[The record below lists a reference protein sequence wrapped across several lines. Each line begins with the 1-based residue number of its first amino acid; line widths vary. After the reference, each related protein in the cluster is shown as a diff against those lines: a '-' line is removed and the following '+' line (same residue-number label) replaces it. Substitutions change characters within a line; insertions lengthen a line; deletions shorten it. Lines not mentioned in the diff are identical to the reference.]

1 VVEQGVTGENKMK
14 IQTSTMV
21 TGVCLLF
28 LASLLP
34 VASVAAATAT
44 GTPTLQGTVAV
55 GSSPAVAAFNPV
67 NGLVYV
73 TDAASNEVSLLTS
86 GSTPKLVATLSTGSS
101 PYGVTPTGP
110 ECDNVVAVSNS
121 GSGSVSFYN
130 SASPYKLV
138 ATVNI
143 PSVVS
148 TSSVSVPR
156 GMAYVSGYI
165 YVADG
170 AGQIDIINCLS
181 RVYYGSVALTSV
193 SSLVSAFYDARHQI
207 IYFADQGDSAIE
219 YFDQSGN
226 EPSCQVPTPCMIQNV
241 EGNLTD
247 APAFFA
253 ENNNGTV
260 FFTDST
266 ANVIREIS
274 IVNGTP
280 VIDAQQFGNFYS
292 HEFSAP
298 IGITFDPQNQ
308 ELLVANSAG
317 HYEITALCIN
327 KFSSFC
333 KSAGVGGYQQ
343 LVDDSSH
350 GFGVIFDPMNGYVY
364 VTNHNSASVSYLS

>member
-1 VVEQGVTGENKMK
+1 MK

-34 VASVAAATAT
+34 VASVAAATASS
-44 GTPTLQGTVAV
+44 GQLTLKGTVAV
-55 GSSPAVAAFNPV
+55 GTSPTVAAYNPV

-73 TDAASNEVSLLTS
+73 TDSGSNKVSLLTS
-86 GSTPKLVATLSTGSS
+86 GSSPWVVATLSTGKA

-110 ECDNVVAVSNS
+110 ACGNVVAVSNS

-156 GMAYVSGYI
+156 GMTYVSGYI

-170 AGQIDIINCLS
+170 AGQIDIINCSTRTLL
-181 RVYYGSVALTSV
+181 GSVALTPI
-193 SSLVSAFYDARHQI
+193 SSLVSAFYDSHYQI
-207 IYFADQGDSAIE
+207 IYFADQGYGGVE
-219 YFDQSGN
+219 YFDLSGR
-226 EPSCQVPTPCMIQNV
+226 EPSCAVPTPCLIGNV
-241 EGNLTD
+241 EGNYTD

-253 ENNNGTV
+253 GLSNGTV
-260 FFTDST
+260 FYTDST

-274 IVNGTP
+274 VVSGTP

-292 HEFSAP
+292 HEFFAP
-298 IGITFDPQNQ
+298 TGITFDPQNQ
-308 ELLVANSAG
+308 ELVVANTGG

-327 KFSSFC
+327 KVSSFC
-333 KSAGVGGYQQ
+333 KSVGVGGYQQ
-343 LVDDSSH
+343 LVDDSAH
-350 GFGVIFDPMNGYVY
+350 GFGITFDPMNGYIY
-364 VTNHNSASVSYLS
+364 VTNHNTASVSYLS